1 LARVDETEFGLMP
14 AQAKARAEPSARY
27 EQRRLEVLRA
37 AAKTFNR
44 KGFHIAT
51 LDDVAEELGVTKPAL
66 YYYASSKD
74 ELLAAC
80 GQLAIDALNGAL
92 DRSVAPDAS
101 PADRLRGFFTL
112 YAEIVCGDF
121 GRCLALTEPRD
132 LAPATRKA
140 NHAGRRGLNL
150 AVREIIRE
158 GVSEGVFRPCD
169 DRVLAI
175 ALFDA
180 FNGLAKW
187 FDPRGG
193 QSLAWIVEQYLGI
206 FLDGVANSAGGGS
219 PGQPPDS
226 KDRPCL

>member
-1 LARVDETEFGLMP
+1 MRGGA
-14 AQAKARAEPSARY
+14 AQAKIKAEPSARY

-37 AAKTFNR
+37 AARTFNR

-80 GQLAIDALNGAL
+80 GQLAIASLNGAL
-92 DRSVAPDAS
+92 DRSVAPQS
-101 PADRLRGFFTL
+101 TPEERLCGFFTL

-132 LAPATRKA
+132 LAPASRKI
-140 NHAGRRGLNL
+140 NHASRRALNL

-158 GVSEGVFRPCD
+158 GVAAGVFRPCD

-187 FDPRGG
+187 FDPKGA
-193 QSLAWIVEQYLGI
+193 QPLAPIVDQYLGI
-206 FLDGVANSAGGGS
+206 FLHGVVAGGE
-219 PGQPPDS
+219 PPS
-226 KDRPCL
+226 A

>member
-1 LARVDETEFGLMP
+1 MP
-14 AQAKARAEPSARY
+14 AQAKVRMEPSARY

-51 LDDVAEELGVTKPAL
+51 LDDVADELGVTKPAL

-80 GQLAIDALNGAL
+80 GQRAIDSLNGAL
-92 DRSVAPDAS
+92 DKSAAPDCTPEA
-101 PADRLRGFFTL
+101 RLRRFFTL

-158 GVSEGVFRPCD
+158 GVADGAFRPCD
-169 DRVLAI
+169 DRVVAI

-187 FDPRGG
+187 FNPKGAQR
-193 QSLAWIVEQYLGI
+193 LAPIVEQYLGI
-206 FLDGVANSAGGGS
+206 FLQGVASPAVGS
-219 PGQPPDS
+219 SD
-226 KDRPCL
+226 

>member
-1 LARVDETEFGLMP
+1 MP
-14 AQAKARAEPSARY
+14 AQVKVRAEPSPRY

-80 GQLAIDALNGAL
+80 GQLAIDALNRAL
-92 DRSVAPDAS
+92 DRTPEATPLE
-101 PADRLRGFFTL
+101 RLRSFFAL

-132 LAPATRKA
+132 LAPASRKI
-140 NHAGRRGLNL
+140 NHAGRRALNL
-150 AVREIIRE
+150 AVREMIRE
-158 GVSEGVFRPCD
+158 GVAEGVFRPCD

-187 FDPRGG
+187 FNPRGD
-193 QSLAWIVEQYLGI
+193 QPREAIVEQYLGI
-206 FLDGVANSAGGGS
+206 FLHGVAN
-219 PGQPPDS
+219 PGATPAA
-226 KDRPCL
+226 